1 MLCVRCFYPRIHT
14 HSNFWVLRGFGGF
27 LFFYILICSK
37 TFILLFVLICRLLR
51 NSFAVW
57 NTRLQR
63 VLLKGGSNETK
74 NCNPAYLSLTLI
86 FRHKGEDKF
95 RSSEKIVDRT
105 EFSLLFKDHVCI
117 LDLLEGADA
126 LFANI
131 IESYYASQVA
141 KLSDRVHYN
150 KMNLTTIYRQI
161 CSIIFEVYYFYR
173 SQGSEEFQ
181 GARRLD
187 GLIITLYLI
196 HSLAILVVV
205 SLAAAEV
212 GEVAMDGLAVL
223 RQRGMM
229 GSMSDDELY
238 FIMSMYTSYTGHFET
253 ALSGGGMKLKQIF
266 CHLCTLQIILS
277 F

>member
-63 VLLKGGSNETK
+63 VLL
-74 NCNPAYLSLTLI
+74 
-86 FRHKGEDKF
+86 KGEDKF

>member
-131 IESYYASQVA
+131 IESYYASQ
-141 KLSDRVHYN
+141 
-150 KMNLTTIYRQI
+150 I